1 MTQSKFFTPT
11 QIAGSNGA
19 NAAAVK
25 TAWQIT
31 GTAGENAYL
40 LEGEKS
46 ALLIDTLTGAGT
58 LKAFCRELTD
68 LPVTVAITHGHVDHA
83 GGVYDFGDCFI
94 HPEDIP
100 HMYTDGNVQRRKGF
114 IDARSGASS
123 VQERDFTPP
132 SPVWTFPIYDGSVF
146 DLGDRRVEAVG
157 VPGHTRGSLVFID
170 ANTRIA
176 FLGDAVNT
184 NTLLYLKDS
193 TGIPE
198 YKQGLL
204 HFKDRLKGVNE
215 VKETGPVNTFWSG
228 HGKKPLPL
236 AIVDEALSL
245 CDRILAG
252 TDDAEEVSGKGPN
265 PVYYARRRDTCT
277 EVSANIGYLK
287 EWIQKAPVPLLPP
300 LVC

>member
-1 MTQSKFFTPT
+1 MTQSKFFTST
-11 QIAGSNGA
+11 QIA
-19 NAAAVK
+19 NA
-25 TAWQIT
+25 TWQIT

-40 LEGEKS
+40 LEGKKS
-46 ALLIDTLTGAGT
+46 ALLIDTLTGAGN

-68 LPVTVAITHGHVDHA
+68 LPITVAITHGHVDHA
-83 GGVYDFGDCFI
+83 GGVYDFGECFI

-100 HMYTDGNVQRRKGF
+100 HMYTDGNVKRRKEF
-114 IDARSGASS
+114 IDARHNGSS
-123 VQERDFTPP
+123 FVQEGDFTPP

-146 DLGDRRVEAVG
+146 DPGDRRVETVG
-157 VPGHTRGSLVFID
+157 VPGHSRGSLVFID
-170 ANTRIA
+170 FNTRIA

-184 NTLLYLKDS
+184 NTLLYLRDS

-204 HFKDRLKGVNE
+204 HFKARL
-215 VKETGPVNTFWSG
+215 KETGAVDTFWSG

-236 AIVDEALSL
+236 VIVDEALCL
-245 CDRILAG
+245 CDKILAG
-252 TDDAEEVSGKGPN
+252 TDDAEEVSDKAPK

-277 EVSANIGYLK
+277 EFSANIGYNK

-300 LVC
+300 LSPPATVAAHGHADE